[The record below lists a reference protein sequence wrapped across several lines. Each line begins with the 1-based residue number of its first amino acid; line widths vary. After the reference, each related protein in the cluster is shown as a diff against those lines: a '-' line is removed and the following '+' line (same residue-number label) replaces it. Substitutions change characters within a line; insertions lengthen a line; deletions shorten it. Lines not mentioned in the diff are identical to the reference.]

1 MKMTLTQILLILMN
15 VEQKVMNAKKI
26 IWKTKKQV
34 KKKGYKNEND
44 DKN

>member
-1 MKMTLTQILLILMN
+1 
-15 VEQKVMNAKKI
+15 MNAKKI